1 MISYQLKHIC
11 KQSKARY
18 GILKTPN
25 GVYETPLFMPV
36 GTKATVKTLTPEDVA
51 EVSDG
56 LILANTYHLWLQPGT
71 DVIKAHGGVKNFMNW
86 KGSLLTDSGG
96 FQVFSLA
103 SFREIKE
110 EGVHFKNPVNGD
122 MLFLSPEKA
131 IKIQE
136 ILGADIMMSF
146 DECPPIDAS
155 YQYLKES
162 VERTLRW
169 AKRGKDALSTE
180 QALFGIVQGG
190 LDESLRKH
198 SALET
203 VKIGFP
209 GYAIG
214 GLSVGEEKQDMYQ
227 TINYTTP
234 FLPADK
240 PRYLMGVGDPVDIF
254 EAVIRGVDMFDC
266 VLPTRNARHGTVFT
280 TEGKINIKNKKYQ
293 FDLTAIDNNI
303 NNKISPY
310 TKAYI
315 RHLFKANEILG
326 AQLMSYQNLAFL
338 NHLMKSIRTAIK
350 EDRLLDFKDEFL
362 KKYQRK

>member
-18 GILKTPN
+18 GILRTPN

-254 EAVIRGVDMFDC
+254 ERSEERRVG
-266 VLPTRNARHGTVFT
+266 
-280 TEGKINIKNKKYQ
+280 
-293 FDLTAIDNNI
+293 
-303 NNKISPY
+303 
-310 TKAYI
+310 
-315 RHLFKANEILG
+315 
-326 AQLMSYQNLAFL
+326 
-338 NHLMKSIRTAIK
+338 
-350 EDRLLDFKDEFL
+350 
-362 KKYQRK
+362 

>member
-18 GILKTPN
+18 GILRTPN

-227 TINYTTP
+227 TINFTTP

>member
-18 GILKTPN
+18 GILRTPN

-169 AKRGKDALSTE
+169 AKRCKDALSTE

-338 NHLMKSIRTAIK
+338 KHLMKSIRTAIK

>member
-227 TINYTTP
+227 TINFTTP